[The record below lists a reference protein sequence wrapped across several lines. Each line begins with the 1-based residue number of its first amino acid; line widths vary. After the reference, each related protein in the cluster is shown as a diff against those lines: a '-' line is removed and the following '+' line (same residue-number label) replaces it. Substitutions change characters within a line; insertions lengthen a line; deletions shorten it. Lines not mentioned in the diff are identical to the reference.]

1 MHVHSTRVSAS
12 SSVSEITAEE
22 LAAWLDGEREPPIV
36 VDVREPHEVAAGSI
50 ARAWVSPLSAG
61 LDDLVRRLPD
71 GAHVVL
77 VCARGERAK
86 RAQSLID
93 SRRYA
98 SVAVLRG
105 GMAAWEIAGRPSVR
119 DAALDGLDARAFD
132 RQMRLPEVGPHGQ
145 AKLARSRVAVV
156 GAGGLGCPVLL
167 YLAAAGVGQ
176 LTVVDFDTVAIENL
190 HRQVLY
196 GPGDVGRPKVSA
208 AAAALARLH
217 PHVRVAGHVARFGDD
232 TAHLLEGHDLVVDAT
247 DSFGARSAVN
257 RAALAHRIPAV
268 LGAVSRFEGEV
279 LTHLPGSPCYACL
292 HPEPPAPGLSRSC
305 SEEGVLGVVPGIVGL
320 LQANEV
326 LKVLLGIGEPL
337 AGRLLTFDARSA
349 RFLTLRLERDAA
361 CPACSTA

>member
-1 MHVHSTRVSAS
+1 M
-12 SSVSEITAEE
+12 SEITAEE
-22 LAAWLDGEREPPIV
+22 LAAWLRGEGDRPIV
-36 VDVREPHEVAAGSI
+36 VDVREPHEVATGTI
-50 ARAWVSPLSAG
+50 ADAWVSPLSAG
-61 LDDLVRRLPD
+61 LDDLVRRLPG

-86 RAQSLID
+86 RAQSTID
-93 SRRYA
+93 SSLYA
-98 SVAVLRG
+98 SIRVLRG
-105 GMAAWEIAGRPSVR
+105 GMATWEAEGHPVAR

-145 AKLARSRVAVV
+145 AKLARARVAVV

-167 YLAAAGVGQ
+167 YLAAAGVGH

-190 HRQVLY
+190 HRQILY
-196 GPGDVGRPKVSA
+196 GPGDVGAPKVSA

-217 PHVRVAGHVARFGDD
+217 PHVHVAGHVARFGDD
-232 TAHLLEGHDLVVDAT
+232 TAHLLAGHDVVVDAT

-268 LGAVSRFEGEV
+268 LGAVSRFEGQV
-279 LTHLPGSPCYACL
+279 MTHLPGTPCYACL

-320 LQANEV
+320 LQASEV

-337 AGRLLTFDARSA
+337 TGRLLTFDARSA
-349 RFLTLRLERDAA
+349 RFLTLRLERDAS
-361 CPACSTA
+361 CPACATA